1 MQLGDFKGYKYDVA
15 TDNIKVNFEGVTAM
29 EANHPYII
37 CVSTSL
43 TQFAV
48 DGVVDISPVDEPV
61 NATVERTK
69 KQWSEMKGTYV
80 ANTVIEKNSLFISG
94 NKFWYSTGQTNMKG
108 YRAYFDFYDEVENK
122 EVASSR
128 ITMMVDGTTVI
139 SAITASKAD
148 DEIYT
153 LGGLRV
159 KIPSKG
165 LYIQQGKKVIIK

>member
-1 MQLGDFKGYKYDVA
+1 
-15 TDNIKVNFEGVTAM
+15 
-29 EANHPYII
+29 
-37 CVSTSL
+37 
-43 TQFAV
+43 
-48 DGVVDISPVDEPV
+48 
-61 NATVERTK
+61 
-69 KQWSEMKGTYV
+69 
-80 ANTVIEKNSLFISG
+80 
-94 NKFWYSTGQTNMKG
+94 MKG